1 MKNLIR
7 KILKENTINNKE
19 KMISLIEKLLNN
31 QVKKIQFECE
41 NFEEDDLET
50 IPDDIATDT
59 CRKIYN
65 IDKIKVTDIK
75 EHNDILMIYVNV
87 DIDSIFQH
95 MDVVEVLY
103 DVKQR
108 VSKMIGQRITL
119 IEVEVNNIKT
129 NREW

>member
-50 IPDDIATDT
+50 VPDDIATDT

>member
-31 QVKKIQFECE
+31 QVKKIQLECE
-41 NFEEDDLET
+41 NFDEDDLET
-50 IPDDIATDT
+50 IPDDIARDT
-59 CRKIYN
+59 CRQIYN
-65 IDKIKVTDIK
+65 IDKIKVTNLE
-75 EHNDILMIYVNV
+75 EHNNILMVYVSV
-87 DIDSIFQH
+87 DIDSIFRH

-108 VSKMIGQRITL
+108 VSKIYGQRINL
-119 IEVEVNNIKT
+119 IEVEVNNIND